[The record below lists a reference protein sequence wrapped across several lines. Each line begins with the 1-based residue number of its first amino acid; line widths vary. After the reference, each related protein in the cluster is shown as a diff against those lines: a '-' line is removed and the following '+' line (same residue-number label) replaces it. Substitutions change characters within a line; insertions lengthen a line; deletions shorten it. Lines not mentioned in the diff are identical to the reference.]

1 MGRCFLRQASKGGG
15 NRMINVPITFDEAY
29 EFIKL
34 YDTLRDMDF
43 ELTKSQQNVFEK
55 IQAGDHLVKT
65 HPSSPFYKVAQADN
79 KAD

>member
-1 MGRCFLRQASKGGG
+1 MKTYRGLSTT
-15 NRMINVPITFDEAY
+15 MINVPITFDEAY

-55 IQAGDHLVKT
+55 IQASDD
-65 HPSSPFYKVAQADN
+65 YKEDSN
-79 KAD
+79 G

>member
-1 MGRCFLRQASKGGG
+1 
-15 NRMINVPITFDEAY
+15 MINVPITFDEAH

-43 ELTKSQQNVFEK
+43 ELTDKQQNVFEK

-65 HPSSPFYKVAQADN
+65 HPSSPFYKVAHTDN
-79 KAD
+79 KTD